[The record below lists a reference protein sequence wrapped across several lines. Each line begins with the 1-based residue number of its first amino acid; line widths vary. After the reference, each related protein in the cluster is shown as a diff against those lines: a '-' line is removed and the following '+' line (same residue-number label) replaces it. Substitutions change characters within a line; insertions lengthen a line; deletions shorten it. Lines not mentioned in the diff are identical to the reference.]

1 MTAPRPTSR
10 QRTKADRSAGRRAAA
25 GRGMP
30 NLAGPQRT
38 AANRTRPTNRPPPP
52 IAADRQKP
60 TKTGNGRR
68 IRECSGK
75 GGETAHAPATPI
87 VSARPK
93 YSPAVF
99 RTACHDESH
108 RSSAD
113 ARGATQAP
121 KGGEAEG
128 GKDASQTAK
137 LRTGIGPTRKAGVR
151 IAQGTYPNAAGIH
164 GHFTPTAGGVGSVA
178 RKHHAPLHHGADFA
192 SARTEGQVMRC
203 TADLACG
210 TPFRS
215 GLAGER
221 PRRHGQRPA
230 DSHAGPPIRTESA
243 SATANRRFTQARTGS
258 SAEPGTGRN
267 APSKNGTRR
276 RSEKQTT
283 DTSETRPY
291 DDAL

>member
-1 MTAPRPTSR
+1 MTAPRPTPR
-10 QRTKADRSAGRRAAA
+10 QRTKPDRSAGRRQGDEPRPAAVCRTLPDRSEPHEA
-25 GRGMP
+25 DESPPRS
-30 NLAGPQRT
+30 QRT
-38 AANRTRPTNRPPPP
+38 DRSRPRPGTVAEYGNVREKVEKLRMRRPLRSFPPGRNTARPFSGPHATTNRT
-52 IAADRQKP
+52 
-60 TKTGNGRR
+60 GRLPM
-68 IRECSGK
+68 RE
-75 GGETAHAPATPI
+75 E
-87 VSARPK
+87 R
-93 YSPAVF
+93 
-99 RTACHDESH
+99 H
-108 RSSAD
+108 RH
-113 ARGATQAP
+113 RR
-121 KGGEAEG
+121 GGEAEG

-230 DSHAGPPIRTESA
+230 DSHAGPPIRTESV
-243 SATANRRFTQARTGS
+243 SATANRRFTQARTGL